1 MSPKGRKGF
10 MTEKNFIIVNGI
22 GYGEET
28 KGNTVQALV
37 REFNAH
43 TVWRSGGWQGGHHIT
58 HDDDR
63 EIALSFFGAGVFEG
77 ADTYLHH
84 MVISP
89 VELFQEALELET
101 LGISNP
107 LETITIHENCL
118 VTTPFHS
125 GISRTR
131 EILRG
136 KNKKGTIGK
145 GVGEAIQNSHNP
157 ELTIRAGEFKDRTTI
172 LRKLEN
178 IRLSKLF
185 AAEALVGG
193 YSVIPEEVDDEMAV
207 LYNKDLIPV
216 IADAFSYTDEIVNI
230 TDDEYLKRLLGRG
243 GSIVNEVSHGT
254 LHHPRYGFLPHVT
267 QIDPT
272 SADVRA
278 TLKQEN
284 YDGNLIRIGVTRSY
298 LTRHGAGPLPS
309 FSQELTEQL
318 VETHNNVANDWLGE
332 FRVGYFDV
340 IALQYAL
347 AFSGEHKSFDG
358 LFISYM
364 DVLAKRTSWPVVDAY
379 EYTGSE
385 TNLDEYFVTIR
396 NENMGINEIRGI
408 KVHPDTNP
416 EEHTR
421 HQLKLTQLLNDC
433 KPIITYLATVDE
445 QDLKEFFLEFVAEK
459 LGVPVVATAY
469 GPKVTDRHFLPAWQ
483 ENFR

>member
-1 MSPKGRKGF
+1 

-58 HDDDR
+58 HDDDH

-145 GVGEAIQNSHNP
+145 GVGEAILDSHNP

-230 TDDEYLKRLLGRG
+230 TDDEYLKRLLNRS

-272 SADVRA
+272 SSDVLA
-278 TLKQEN
+278 TVKSQN
-284 YDGNLIRIGVTRSY
+284 YDGHISRIGVTRSY

-332 FRVGYFDV
+332 FRVGYFDIV
-340 IALQYAL
+340 ALKFAL
-347 AFSGEHKSFDG
+347 AFSGKPDG

-364 DVLAKRTSWPVVDAY
+364 DTLQNRSEWDVVEGY
-379 EYTGSE
+379 QYQGQFG
-385 TNLDEYFVTIR
+385 NLERYFIMDGGKIVGVR
-396 NENMGINEIRGI
+396 
-408 KVHPDTNP
+408 VHPDIGK
-416 EEHTR
+416 EHTE
-421 HQLKLTQLLNDC
+421 HQQKLTRLLNEC
-433 KPIITYLATVDE
+433 RPIVTTLKSTPGNME
-445 QDLKEFFLEFVAEK
+445 QMFLSYVEEK